1 MNFVYGSSAVSASRT
16 DSLTSIHV
24 AIKSTKIQI
33 HEGVYDLS
41 EAPPIK
47 VSNFFFFF
55 SCSCMYLITRILF
68 LSRLMT
74 HLLKQIPTCFML
86 KLFSRKSLVYQSL
99 PGVPEIQSPDPSHKR
114 TRSTGSRSSQE
125 PQLKKAWISRQNKQK
140 SKLKSS
146 VGNYNLKWKTNL
158 WPVEKAETEIG
169 CTDKVLR
176 ASRQRNWCST

>member
-33 HEGVYDLS
+33 YEGVYDLS
-41 EAPPIK
+41 EAPAIK

-55 SCSCMYLITRILF
+55 FSSCSCMYLITRILF
-68 LSRLMT
+68 LSCLMT
-74 HLLKQIPTCFML
+74 HLLKYIPTCFML

-99 PGVPEIQSPDPSHKR
+99 PGVPEMQSPDPSHKR
-114 TRSTGSRSSQE
+114 IRSTGSRSSQE

-158 WPVEKAETEIG
+158 WPAERL
-169 CTDKVLR
+169 D
-176 ASRQRNWCST
+176 A